1 LRRDP
6 LDLIVRECEMSLTR
20 SPRIDARTITSVAVL
35 RALKIGDLFC
45 AIPALRAIRG
55 ALPQARIVL
64 IGLPWARGFVQRFS
78 HLVDGFRE
86 FPGWPGLPEIA
97 PRIDRVPDFLH
108 GIQQEQFD
116 LAIQLHGSG
125 AIVNQFIALL
135 GARATAGFQPAR
147 SEWPKS
153 DLFIPWPEQGLEIRR
168 LLTLTDHLD
177 FPAAGEH
184 LEFPLNEADL
194 AAGRELLDPDAGEY
208 ACIHPGASA
217 AERRWPVE
225 RFAVVAQALAARGL
239 RIVLTGA
246 AEAQSLTRSVA
257 AALAAPAIDLAGKT
271 DLGATAAIVSGA
283 RLIVCNDTGVS
294 HIAAAVGTPS
304 VVISTGCNPSR
315 WAPLDTARHWV
326 LSVPGGWPEA
336 TEVVVRSFDLLGSL
350 DPVSNAQSCGRDS
363 RSTRS
368 RFGERAS
375 SFTGLP
381 GCSAHAWTR
390 QPV

>member
-1 LRRDP
+1 
-6 LDLIVRECEMSLTR
+6 MSLTR

-55 ALPQARIVL
+55 ALPHARIVL
-64 IGLPWARGFVQRFS
+64 ISLPWAREFVQRFS

-86 FPGWPGLPEIA
+86 FPGWPGLPESA
-97 PRIDRVPDFLH
+97 PRIDCVPGFLH
-108 GIQQEQFD
+108 GIQQERFD

-125 AIVNQFIALL
+125 AVVNQIIGLM
-135 GARATAGFQPAR
+135 GARVTAGFYPAG

-153 DLFIPWPEQGLEIRR
+153 DHFIPWPERGLEVRR
-168 LLTLTDHLD
+168 LLTLTDHLG
-177 FPAAGEH
+177 FPAASEH
-184 LEFPLNEADL
+184 LEFPQNEADL
-194 AAGRELLDPDAGEY
+194 AAARALLDPDAGAY

-225 RFAVVAQALAARGL
+225 RFAAVAQALAARGL
-239 RIVLTGA
+239 RIVLTGT
-246 AEAQSLTRSVA
+246 AEEQPLTRSVA
-257 AALAAPAIDLAGKT
+257 AALGAPAIDLAGKT
-271 DLGATAAIVSGA
+271 DLGTTAAVLSGA

-304 VVISTGCNPSR
+304 VVISTGSNPSR
-315 WAPLDTARHWV
+315 WAPLNTARHWV

-336 TEVVVRSFDLLGSL
+336 TEVVARSFDLLDSL
-350 DPVSNAQSCGRDS
+350 DPVSNAQDRGRDS
-363 RSTRS
+363 RPTRS
-368 RFGERAS
+368 HIGERAP

-381 GCSAHAWTR
+381 GRGAYARTR
-390 QPV
+390 QPA